1 MLGDSA
7 CLPSLRWFRV
17 CLHKEATFGSLC
29 SAEPEAANM
38 AVRQRIFNSTAP
50 FSGSPLADLK
60 ASYPKCTAAD
70 KGTQQHHKRQ
80 QQQQQGEEEEDEEQW
95 KNSKVDYIAR
105 LSPLL
110 NKVLTQGTAEQVGE
124 TPLKSSPFIAQAEC
138 ETQDSQEFSPSCF
151 ERSYVPS
158 SGCFIVSLQPEHNNV
173 ACPTTASVQEPAPL
187 GLRKRPRKRVKRKGR
202 KKVLWEKKKKEE
214 EEQQSGYHTDTAV
227 PSGVP
232 EQESGSSLEQI
243 RDDLLRGGRSP
254 LSSSCCSSVESSEEE
269 DVAAPIY
276 RSKLYNTGSSCSPLA
291 WAEPFPGT
299 LHGLCSYGP
308 DSDSLSSAGDCSLAL
323 VGLRGSVSQGDPC
336 YAGPFFKEVERSA
349 WEEEEDKW
357 PSVDNEGII
366 FYNENILPVDSEYKE
381 GREFVLSEF
390 IKEGSYGEVHGAR
403 DVNTGFGFAVKKIA
417 LKRFNSEEASTW
429 SALRSPRILELFGVV
444 RDGPYIFF
452 LMDHKSGSLGQLI
465 MQRGRLPEDLSLYY
479 LLQVATA
486 LEYLAKK
493 KVVHLDVKADNV
505 LLSEDGRDSFLCDFG
520 HAERLD
526 TAGQSLSLSQDLK
539 GTETHMA
546 PEMVKG
552 EPRGARAD
560 VWSSC
565 CMLLHMLNG
574 CQPWTRYYTCRLF
587 LKIANEPPPHRE
599 IPPDCS
605 PLTVELIKAG
615 LQKDP
620 NKRAPA
626 SDMKERAARAL
637 QQVGGLRNPWSR
649 SDTEP
654 LYCANKPP
662 DSLPVQREDD
672 EEQETDRSAIV
683 QLNDSEE
690 DEADD
695 CERGNHFDLKQSK
708 NRITDTVPELELRK
722 LERDFYLSSLSQL
735 HSAEM
740 QEQLLSCL
748 SSDAYSNRDPW
759 DKKDSGRWSL
769 SPADD
774 CSSGVCSDSGQ
785 VDGQQSVSLDL
796 LGHSPPQPCCFQ
808 GVDVCIRD
816 FNGTTIQIR
825 ETRRVKVG
833 HIATGI
839 SDQISERVF
848 TLETQLGCTV
858 AHDEEVQESGLK
870 LCCVLAPDFSATWKW
885 RIRDGALETR

>member
-1 MLGDSA
+1 
-7 CLPSLRWFRV
+7 
-17 CLHKEATFGSLC
+17 
-29 SAEPEAANM
+29 M

-60 ASYPKCTAAD
+60 ASYPKCTAVE
-70 KGTQQHHKRQ
+70 KGTQQHHQHQ
-80 QQQQQGEEEEDEEQW
+80 QKQQQQGEEEEEEEQW
-95 KNSKVDYIAR
+95 KSCKVDYIAC

-110 NKVLTQGTAEQVGE
+110 NKVLTQGTAEQVGQ

-158 SGCFIVSLQPEHNNV
+158 SGSFIVSLQPEHNNV
-173 ACPTTASVQEPAPL
+173 ACPTTASVQGAAPL
-187 GLRKRPRKRVKRKGR
+187 SPRKKTRKRVKRKGR
-202 KKVLWEKKKKEE
+202 KKVTWEKKKKAEE
-214 EEQQSGYHTDTAV
+214 WQHSRCRTDTRV

-232 EQESGSSLEQI
+232 EQESGSSPLHIQ
-243 RDDLLRGGRSP
+243 DHSPGGRRHP
-254 LSSSCCSSVESSEEE
+254 LISSCCGITVSPEER
-269 DVAAPIY
+269 DVAPP
-276 RSKLYNTGSSCSPLA
+276 LYGAEAYCVGTPPTWPEAFSSTPCS
-291 WAEPFPGT
+291 
-299 LHGLCSYGP
+299 LHSYTP
-308 DSDSLSSAGDCSLAL
+308 DSDSVSSTGDCSLAL

-336 YAGPFFKEVERSA
+336 YAGPLFKEVERTTR
-349 WEEEEDKW
+349 EEKEEEDEW
-357 PSVDNEGII
+357 RSHESVPNEGII
-366 FYNENILPVDSEYKE
+366 FYNQNFQPVDSEYKE

-390 IKEGSYGEVHGAR
+390 IKEGSYGQVHSAR
-403 DVNTGFGFAVKKIA
+403 DVNTGFKFAVKKIA

-429 SALRSPRILELFGVV
+429 SALRSPRILELFGIV
-444 RDGPYIFF
+444 RDGPYVFF
-452 LMDHKSGSLGQLI
+452 LMDHKYGSLGQLI
-465 MQRGRLPEDLSLYY
+465 MQRGRLPEDRSLYY

-526 TAGQSLSLSQDLK
+526 MFGQSLTDSRELK

-546 PEMVKG
+546 PEMVRG
-552 EPRGARAD
+552 EPHGGKAD

-587 LKIANEPPPHRE
+587 LKIAYEPPPLRE
-599 IPPDCS
+599 IPPDCG
-605 PLTVELIKAG
+605 PLTAEVIEAG
-615 LQKDP
+615 LRKDP
-620 NKRAPA
+620 SVRASA
-626 SDMKERAARAL
+626 SDLRECTARAL
-637 QQVGGLRNPWSR
+637 QQVGGLRSLWST
-649 SDTEP
+649 SYTEP
-654 LYCANKPP
+654 LHLVNKPP
-662 DSLPVQREDD
+662 DSPRAKRQD
-672 EEQETDRSAIV
+672 EENETDSRAIV
-683 QLNDSEE
+683 QPNDSHE
-690 DEADD
+690 DEA
-695 CERGNHFDLKQSK
+695 EAPELGSHFDADRSK
-708 NRITDTVPELELRK
+708 KKIGDTVPELELRK

-748 SSDAYSNRDPW
+748 SSDTYSNWDPL

-785 VDGQQSVSLDL
+785 LDGQQNVSLDL
-796 LGHSPPQPCCFQ
+796 LGHSPPRPCCFQ

-816 FNGTTIQIR
+816 FNGKNIRIR

-848 TLETQLGCTV
+848 TLETQLGQKV
-858 AHDEEVQESGLK
+858 AHNEEVQESGLK
-870 LCCVLAPDFSATWKW
+870 LRCVPAPDFGVSWRW